1 MDPKIATV
9 LNQLSQVIG
18 CDNCGTRLRF
28 GDVECPHCGTDID
41 PALIRWAQE
50 LINLLEPQD
59 S

>member
-9 LNQLSQVIG
+9 LNQLSQGIG

-41 PALIRWAQE
+41 PVLIRWAQE

>member
-41 PALIRWAQE
+41 PVLIKRAQE